1 MLPTEEAPISAWL
14 KEADTRAQI
23 ALQRAKLG
31 LTWLK
36 EQGARNYNCY
46 WSRIDA
52 DRIDIS
58 SFNRCPLAQ
67 ASGAHSYAVAMKR
80 IHGDEFSSEVAYHW
94 AIGHGFNAP
103 LFCERGYFGDLDFAW
118 TYLIKREQV
127 RQGQAN
133 LPRTSA

>member
-14 KEADTRAQI
+14 EPSQDARI
-23 ALQRAKLG
+23 ALQRAESG

-67 ASGAHSYAVAMKR
+67 AGGVHSYAVAMER
-80 IHGDEFSSEVAYHW
+80 IHGDEFGSEVAYHW

-103 LFCERGYFGDLDFAW
+103 LFCGQGYVNYVNLAW
-118 TYLIKREQV
+118 AYILKLEHI
-127 RQGQAN
+127 RQGQA
-133 LPRTSA
+133 